1 MPHLDFVR
9 NRYHKLEYICG
20 QMDVWEKIYP
30 NLYVIWIS
38 LTWYITMA
46 SITMLKKNQLM
57 EVDYGFDL
65 DLGLTLLG
73 NDRHIIK
80 MFEGVRNG
88 SEVELNFQH
97 SIVEDL
103 EFVEIIEEEMTM
115 LDKVIESTTNL
126 IVGNQFF

>member
-1 MPHLDFVR
+1 MWSNGCLGENIPKLICYLDLINMVYYYGKYQNVER
-9 NRYHKLEYICG
+9 
-20 QMDVWEKIYP
+20 
-30 NLYVIWIS
+30 
-38 LTWYITMA
+38 
-46 SITMLKKNQLM
+46 NQLM

-65 DLGLTLLG
+65 DLGLTPLG

-88 SEVELNFQH
+88 IEVELYFQH

-126 IVGNQFF
+126 IVGNQLF